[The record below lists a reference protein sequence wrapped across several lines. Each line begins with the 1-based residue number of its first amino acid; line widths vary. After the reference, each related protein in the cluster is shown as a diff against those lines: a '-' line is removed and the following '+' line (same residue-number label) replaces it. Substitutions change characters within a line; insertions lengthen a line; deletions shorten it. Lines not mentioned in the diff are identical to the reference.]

1 MSKYAF
7 GDIAINSTEKKKPE
21 SADKAMYIG
30 LEHLDSGCLT
40 VRRFGADV
48 APIGDKLVMKKGDVL
63 FGKRR
68 AYQKK
73 VAIAPFDGIFSAHG
87 MVLRPKTA
95 VIDKGFFPHF
105 IASDYFLDAAIKIS
119 VGSLSPTINWSDL
132 KRLEFSLPPLDEQ
145 KKLAQV
151 LWSAIELKEAYQ
163 VMLARCDEMAS
174 SRFNEMFGEPGTDQ
188 NGWGITTLG
197 KCCELNPRRPKDL
210 RTDVSYSFVAMP
222 SVDNEGHVDASI
234 ERPYSEICK
243 GFTYF
248 AENDVLFAKITP
260 CMENGKGGIAQG
272 LKNRVGFGSTEFH
285 VLRPINGV
293 SDPHWL
299 YTITMLQKFRIEA
312 EKVMTGTGGQRRVPI
327 NYLDE
332 YRIALPPFSLQ
343 KRFASFVQQLDKSKV
358 VASRQIKIL
367 SGSSYARKILNKSQV
382 LLEKCRKKAYVVCI
396 ARY

>member
-95 VIDKGFFPHF
+95 VIDKGFFPLF

-174 SRFNEMFGEPGTDQ
+174 SRFIEMFGDPVTNPKAWAIVKLKSISQKISDGVHAKPIYTTEGKPFISVVNITRGFVDFTNCKYVSEEAYAQMIRSTHPEKGDILYTKVGATYGIPAYIDTDKEFCLYVSVCLIKPLHDKVNAKFLSHSMAMPYIKRQADQRIKGIGVPDLHLNQIREFDILLPPVALQ
-188 NGWGITTLG
+188 N
-197 KCCELNPRRPKDL
+197 R
-210 RTDVSYSFVAMP
+210 FVA
-222 SVDNEGHVDASI
+222 
-234 ERPYSEICK
+234 
-243 GFTYF
+243 
-248 AENDVLFAKITP
+248 
-260 CMENGKGGIAQG
+260 
-272 LKNRVGFGSTEFH
+272 
-285 VLRPINGV
+285 
-293 SDPHWL
+293 
-299 YTITMLQKFRIEA
+299 
-312 EKVMTGTGGQRRVPI
+312 
-327 NYLDE
+327 
-332 YRIALPPFSLQ
+332 
-343 KRFASFVQQLDKSKV
+343 FVEQLDKSKV
-358 VASRQIKIL
+358 ELQKSKSKVELQKSIASTSAMIKSLL
-367 SGSSYARKILNKSQV
+367 SEAMG
-382 LLEKCRKKAYVVCI
+382 E
-396 ARY
+396 